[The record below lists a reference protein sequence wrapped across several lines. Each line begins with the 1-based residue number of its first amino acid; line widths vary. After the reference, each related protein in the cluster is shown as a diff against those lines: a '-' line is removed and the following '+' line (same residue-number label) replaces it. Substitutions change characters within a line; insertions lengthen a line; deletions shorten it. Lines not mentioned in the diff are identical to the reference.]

1 MLPQQHEVCPIAERS
16 LLQHDERLSF
26 EQQFDFVFFA
36 QQDAVAV
43 FEQQVVDDCTNSW
56 RTVEMLS
63 PQPQLAAGRDCTRS
77 ITMAT
82 QALTCVMIGLDAAA
96 SMASL
101 SFRDSRNGYSR
112 VRRLFSVDDRRW
124 MKNKCEK
131 PESKSREIVLNR
143 RD

>member
-1 MLPQQHEVCPIAERS
+1 

-26 EQQFDFVFFA
+26 EQQVDFVFFA
-36 QQDAVAV
+36 QQDAAAV
-43 FEQQVVDDCTNSW
+43 FEQQLVDACTTSL
-56 RTVEMLS
+56 RTVELLS
-63 PQPQLAAGRDCTRS
+63 PQPQLAAGRDCARS
-77 ITMAT
+77 ITTAI
-82 QALTCVMIGLDAAA
+82 QALACVMIGLDAAA
-96 SMASL
+96 SMVSL

>member
-26 EQQFDFVFFA
+26 EQQVGFVFFA

-43 FEQQVVDDCTNSW
+43 FEQQVVDDCTTSW
-56 RTVEMLS
+56 RTVERLS

-77 ITMAT
+77 ITIAT

-101 SFRDSRNGYSR
+101 SFRDSRKILLRPSLIFGR
-112 VRRLFSVDDRRW
+112 
-124 MKNKCEK
+124 
-131 PESKSREIVLNR
+131 
-143 RD
+143 